1 MIESNNIQNVHCKIA
16 CDGELRRF
24 LFTGTEFSSLSD
36 QIRKILNLTDKEFVL
51 KYKDDEGDM
60 ITLSTTNELA
70 FAISCLVPPQTLKLD
85 VVIKERVEKNACS
98 MDKKNACSMDKK
110 RCGGWEERR
119 KWHMEKKG
127 NRRSRGGRCGGG
139 VEARKQRIKQCI
151 ERLSAIPP
159 NEGKYEWRQQK
170 MQCLNQKLAWLETI
184 KVEDVDN
191 SPSCKKPRRENAT
204 LTPEQKEQ
212 IELTKA
218 KIRSLKD
225 TIFHLKTEIRNRKSQ
240 YPEATVETKGQLA
253 KEIIQFKEQVKEIK
267 GNLCPLKQEIRQLY
281 HQK

>member
-1 MIESNNIQNVHCKIA
+1 MENQNVHCKVS
-16 CDGELRRF
+16 CNGELRRF

-60 ITLSTTNELA
+60 ITLSTSNELA
-70 FAISCLVPPQTLKLD
+70 FAVSCMVPPQTFKLD
-85 VVIKERVEKNACS
+85 VVIKEGGEKNACF
-98 MDKKNACSMDKK
+98 DKK

-127 NRRSRGGRCGGG
+127 RRKSGGGRCGGG
-139 VEARKQRIKQCI
+139 VEARKQRINQCI
-151 ERLSAIPP
+151 HRLSAIPP
-159 NEGKYEWRQQK
+159 NEGKYEWRQK
-170 MQCLNQKLAWLETI
+170 KIECLNQKLAWLET
-184 KVEDVDN
+184 KGQNRED
-191 SPSCKKPRRENAT
+191 SPSCNKPRRENAN
-204 LTPEQKEQ
+204 LSPEQKEQ

-225 TIFHLKTEIRNRKSQ
+225 TIFQLKNEIRNRKIQ
-240 YPEATVETKGQLA
+240 YPEANAESKEHLA
-253 KEIIQFKEQVKEIK
+253 KEITQLKEQVKEIK
-267 GNLCPLKQEIRQLY
+267 GKLCPLKQEIRQLY

>member
-1 MIESNNIQNVHCKIA
+1 
-16 CDGELRRF
+16 
-24 LFTGTEFSSLSD
+24 
-36 QIRKILNLTDKEFVL
+36 
-51 KYKDDEGDM
+51 
-60 ITLSTTNELA
+60 
-70 FAISCLVPPQTLKLD
+70 
-85 VVIKERVEKNACS
+85 
-98 MDKKNACSMDKK
+98 MDKK

-159 NEGKYEWRQQK
+159 NEGKYEWRQK
-170 MQCLNQKLAWLETI
+170 KIQCLNQKLAWLETI
-184 KVEDVDN
+184 KVEDADN
-191 SPSCKKPRRENAT
+191 SPSCKKQKREDVT

-212 IELTKA
+212 IELTKS

-240 YPEATVETKGQLA
+240 YPEATDETKEQLA
-253 KEIIQFKEQVKEIK
+253 KEIIQFK
-267 GNLCPLKQEIRQLY
+267 
-281 HQK
+281 